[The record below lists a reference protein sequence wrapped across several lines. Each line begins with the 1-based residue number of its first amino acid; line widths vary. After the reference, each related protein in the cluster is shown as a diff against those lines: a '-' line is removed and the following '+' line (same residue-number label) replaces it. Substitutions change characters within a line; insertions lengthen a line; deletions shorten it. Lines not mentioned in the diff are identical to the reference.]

1 MRMSPGTNRLR
12 LVRLLIQEGPRHRA
26 GIARALKTS
35 RATVTTLVQ
44 QLTEDGVLENIG
56 TAAGV
61 DAGDDGDSGPRPVR
75 LKQQIGISTARGV
88 LVQLIFRSTTTLAAI
103 VAIDGRILAS
113 SVCER
118 EWSADAALWLG
129 AAELQVRG
137 LLEKALLDWDD
148 VFHIHLA
155 VNSQVD
161 RITGAIIASDASG
174 PWQGV
179 DPAATVKGWTSCTV
193 TTENTARQ
201 VALAEYEALEEP
213 RPLAVVYLYLTWGI
227 GMGHIFDGRIVTGS
241 HGAAG
246 ELGHIS
252 IDPQGERCDCGN
264 RGCLTLVAGLEHVM
278 STASAQLGRRVSRID
293 DVIGLARAGDERCL
307 HILKETGRCV
317 GSAMRTVCHLLAP
330 DVLIVGGET
339 ARAGELLIEP
349 MRRELEAG
357 ALPLAIRDLEVVRAT
372 AENDPAALVRAGHA
386 FLAADQALLGALTK
400 RALGTS

>member
-26 GIARALKTS
+26 EIARALNTS

-44 QLTEDGVLENIG
+44 QLTEDGVLEKIG
-56 TAAGV
+56 AEVGI
-61 DAGDDGDSGPRPVR
+61 DADDDRDCGPRPVR

-88 LVQLIFRSTTTLAAI
+88 MVQIIFRSTITLAAI
-103 VAIDGRILAS
+103 TAIDGRILAS
-113 SVCER
+113 NVCER
-118 EWSADAALWLG
+118 EWSADAARWLG
-129 AAELQVRG
+129 AAELQVHG
-137 LLEKALLDWDD
+137 LLEEANLDWDH

-161 RITGAIIASDASG
+161 RITGTIIASDATG

-179 DPAATVKGWTSCTV
+179 DPVATVEGWTSCTV

-201 VALAEYEALEEP
+201 IALAEYEALEEP
-213 RPLAVVYLYLTWGI
+213 RPLAAVYLYLTWGI

-264 RGCLTLVAGLEHVM
+264 RGCLALVAGLEHVT
-278 STASAQLGRRVSRID
+278 SAASAQLGRPVGRID
-293 DVIGLARAGDERCL
+293 DIVGPARAGDERCL
-307 HILKETGRCV
+307 RILEETGRWV
-317 GSAMRTVCHLLAP
+317 GAAMRTVCHLLAP

-357 ALPLAIRDLEVVRAT
+357 ALPLAIRDLRVVRAT
-372 AENDPAALVRAGHA
+372 AEDDPPALVRAGHD
-386 FLAADQALLGALTK
+386 FLVADRALLGALTE
-400 RALGTS
+400 RALGTF